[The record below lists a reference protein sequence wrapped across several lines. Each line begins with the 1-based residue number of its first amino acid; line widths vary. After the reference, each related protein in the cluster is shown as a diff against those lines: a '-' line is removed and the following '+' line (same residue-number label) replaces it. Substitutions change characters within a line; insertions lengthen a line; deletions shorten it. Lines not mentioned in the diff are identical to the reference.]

1 MSRHRSAH
9 PAIQLFPFLAVL
21 VSVMGALIF
30 LLLVTSKRIPQ
41 VAVARARAAQSKVQ
55 TTPADHAGPAL
66 SIPELTP
73 MPAVPADAE
82 WPTMPMADL
91 DSEGLSPA
99 ELQAQERDA
108 ERNAERVSLID
119 QWRRRIESLQTDRDQ
134 QESQVQQQTLL
145 TSAAERR
152 QLAMLAELQDLER
165 KLGSLTGKVSVG
177 SMQTGNADKERIQL
191 EQRILGLRRQ
201 TKALADQQ
209 RADAG
214 KYSIVPFDGK
224 SGTTR
229 RPILVECTS
238 TGFRFVPEDVFISA
252 ADIEGFTERQNPLL
266 AGAVVLTQYW
276 NQVNQEQGG
285 TTPDTQPYV
294 LLIVRPSGT
303 LGYYVS
309 VRLLAALKQQHGY
322 ELVGDDVDLKW
333 PAVDVG
339 AQAACRAA
347 VEGMLAHRE
356 ELATAGNGSGGGG
369 IAGGRIGNGGPG
381 GERIIGGGSGSHPG
395 GVSGGG
401 SRGGGSGVPGKAPLT
416 GGRSGFQLSDLD
428 APSEGVGN
436 RSWEDPSKFGGLEHR
451 RDKTKGTGGP
461 RTATGDGVPSRG
473 GAPNNGGSGNA
484 DSMGTPGN
492 AASQVQA
499 TGNIAATDET
509 RPEAARGGAKSP
521 TNTSPG
527 QPNWTARPVSNSA
540 PRTAQNQSLEEEH
553 TDPSTDDAAPT
564 ASSRSSAPLPPNG
577 PRSGSRPR
585 NSGLPPNGDPRLAR
599 GPKRG
604 NGQDIPYELL
614 QHRRWGQ
621 FEEGAN
627 IGLEKPV
634 AIFVDAEQ
642 IIVADQ
648 LIIPIR
654 PGATRTE
661 MFDQL
666 LAAIDENAASW
677 GPAATGF
684 FWVPSLRFVISPGG
698 NQIYD
703 RLAPLVTRSGLR
715 ADAEFTLDRPQ
726 SSAKGGRP

>member
-41 VAVARARAAQSKVQ
+41 VAVARAKAAQSRVM
-55 TTPADHAGPAL
+55 TPPMEAVGPVL
-66 SIPELTP
+66 SIPELSP
-73 MPAVPADAE
+73 SPAEADLPEMPLAELDAE
-82 WPTMPMADL
+82 GPSL
-91 DSEGLSPA
+91 A

-108 ERNAERVSLID
+108 ARQAEQQSLID
-119 QWRRRIESLQTDRDQ
+119 QWRRRIETLQQDRDERQSTVLKQ
-134 QESQVQQQTLL
+134 QLL
-145 TSAAERR
+145 TTAAERR
-152 QLAMLAELQDLER
+152 QLQMLAELQELER
-165 KLGSLTGKVSVG
+165 KLGSLTGKMSVG
-177 SMQTGNADKERIQL
+177 SMQTGTADRERIQL

-201 TKALADQQ
+201 MKATADQQ

-238 TGFRFVPEDVFISA
+238 TGFRFVPEDVFVSA

-266 AGAVVLTQYW
+266 AGAVALTQYW

-285 TTPDTQPYV
+285 ATPDTQPYV

-309 VRLLAALKQQHGY
+309 VRLLNALKQHHGY
-322 ELVGDDVDLKW
+322 ELVAEDVDMKW

-347 VEGMLAHRE
+347 VETMLAQRG
-356 ELATAGNGSGGGG
+356 AMAGQPGGPN
-369 IAGGRIGNGGPG
+369 IAGDMVGGGPG
-381 GERIIGGGSGSHPG
+381 SERIGGSSGMRPAGGGGSGPG
-395 GVSGGG
+395 GMTRGGNSPGG
-401 SRGGGSGVPGKAPLT
+401 SPAS

-428 APSEGVGN
+428 TPSDEVGN
-436 RSWEDPSKFGGLEHR
+436 RSWEDPSRFGGMEHR
-451 RDKTKGTGGP
+451 RDKTK
-461 RTATGDGVPSRG
+461 ATGSTRAATGSGGVPSGTPIGSGSSSGPRG
-473 GAPNNGGSGNA
+473 NTTPSNGAPSGPPAGNA
-484 DSMGTPGN
+484 PAKLATVDEPPSDPP
-492 AASQVQA
+492 A
-499 TGNIAATDET
+499 TGATPSKNTAAE
-509 RPEAARGGAKSP
+509 K
-521 TNTSPG
+521 
-527 QPNWTARPVSNSA
+527 QNWTARPISSSSS
-540 PRTAQNQSLEEEH
+540 RTTARN
-553 TDPSTDDAAPT
+553 DDATVPT
-564 ASSRSSAPLPPNG
+564 SEEPPPTSSARPSSPLPANG
-577 PRSGSRPR
+577 PRGAARPR
-585 NSGLPPNGDPRLAR
+585 NGGPPPNADQRMAR

-604 NGQDIPYELL
+604 NGQDIPYEHL
-614 QHRRWGQ
+614 QRRRWGQ
-621 FEEGAN
+621 FDDGAN
-627 IGLEKPV
+627 IGVEKPV
-634 AIFVDAEQ
+634 TIRVDAEQ
-642 IIVADQ
+642 MIVANQ

-654 PGATRTE
+654 PGATRNE

-677 GPAATGF
+677 GPAAAGF

-703 RLAPLVTRSGLR
+703 RLTPLVTRSGLR
-715 ADAEFTLDRPQ
+715 ADAEFTLERPD
-726 SSAKGGRP
+726 SSVQGGRP

>member
-41 VAVARARAAQSKVQ
+41 VAVARAKAAESKVA
-55 TTPADHAGPAL
+55 TPSTEDVEPVL
-66 SIPELTP
+66 SIPELP
-73 MPAVPADAE
+73 SAPSEAE
-82 WPTMPMADL
+82 WPAIPVAEL
-91 DSEGLSPA
+91 DEEGPSLA
-99 ELQAQERDA
+99 ELQAQEREAAREA
-108 ERNAERVSLID
+108 EQQSLID
-119 QWRRRIESLQTDRDQ
+119 QWRRRIETLQQDRDERQSTVLKQ
-134 QESQVQQQTLL
+134 QLL
-145 TSAAERR
+145 TTAAERR
-152 QLAMLAELQDLER
+152 QLQMLGELQELER
-165 KLGSLTGKVSVG
+165 KLGSLTGKMSVG
-177 SMQTGNADKERIQL
+177 SMQTGTVDRERIQL

-201 TKALADQQ
+201 MKATADQQ

-266 AGAVVLTQYW
+266 AGAVALTQYW

-309 VRLLAALKQQHGY
+309 VRLLNALKQQHGY
-322 ELVGDDVDLKW
+322 ELVADDVDLKW

-347 VEGMLAHRE
+347 VETMLAQRG
-356 ELATAGNGSGGGG
+356 AMTAQPGGPN
-369 IAGGRIGNGGPG
+369 IAGGMVGAGPG
-381 GERIIGGGSGSHPG
+381 GERTGSGRSGMRPTGSGGSGPG
-395 GVSGGG
+395 GMT
-401 SRGGGSGVPGKAPLT
+401 RGGGNGPGSSSAP
-416 GGRSGFQLSDLD
+416 GGRTGFQLSDLD
-428 APSEGVGN
+428 TPGDEVGN
-436 RSWEDPSKFGGLEHR
+436 RSWEDPSRFGGLEHR
-451 RDKTKGTGGP
+451 RDKTKTAGSTRAATGSSGVPSGTPNGSGSPGGP
-461 RTATGDGVPSRG
+461 RGNNTLSN
-473 GAPNNGGSGNA
+473 GAPSGPPSGNA
-484 DSMGTPGN
+484 P
-492 AASQVQA
+492 AKLA
-499 TGNIAATDET
+499 TVEDPPSETAATSAVPSKSTADEKQNWT
-509 RPEAARGGAKSP
+509 LRPISSSSSQTTAKNEDATSP
-521 TNTSPG
+521 TSDELP
-527 QPNWTARPVSNSA
+527 
-540 PRTAQNQSLEEEH
+540 
-553 TDPSTDDAAPT
+553 PT
-564 ASSRSSAPLPPNG
+564 SSARHSSPLPPNG
-577 PRSGSRPR
+577 PRGEARPR
-585 NSGLPPNGDPRLAR
+585 NSGPPTNADQRMAR

-604 NGQDIPYELL
+604 NGQDIPYEHL
-614 QHRRWGQ
+614 QRRRWGQ
-621 FEEGAN
+621 FEDGAN
-627 IGLEKPV
+627 IGVEKPV
-634 AIFVDAEQ
+634 TIRVDAEQ
-642 IIVADQ
+642 MIVANQ

-654 PGATRTE
+654 PGATRNE

-677 GPAATGF
+677 GPAAAGF

-703 RLAPLVTRSGLR
+703 RLTPLVTRSGLR
-715 ADAEFTLDRPQ
+715 ADAEFTLERPD
-726 SSAKGGRP
+726 SSVQGGRP